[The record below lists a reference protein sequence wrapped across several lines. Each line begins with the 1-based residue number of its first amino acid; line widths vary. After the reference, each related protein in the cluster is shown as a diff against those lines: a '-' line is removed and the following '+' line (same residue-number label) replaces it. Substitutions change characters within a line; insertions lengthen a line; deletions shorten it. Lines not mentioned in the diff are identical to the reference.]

1 MIRKT
6 FILLPLCDV
15 GFCTEEPQWVSFH
28 AAMIAACGEMHAA
41 LNQSEQADCAAFGCT
56 PTKLYCTQHTAT
68 KLVYL
73 PSVVYLSSPPRW
85 ACAVAL
91 SCFGK

>member
-41 LNQSEQADCAAFGCT
+41 LNQSEQADCAAFGCST
-56 PTKLYCTQHTAT
+56 VPSIQQPNWCIYHQSCTCPLHRDG
-68 KLVYL
+68 LVQWHCL
-73 PSVVYLSSPPRW
+73 
-85 ACAVAL
+85 AL
-91 SCFGK
+91 ENSEN